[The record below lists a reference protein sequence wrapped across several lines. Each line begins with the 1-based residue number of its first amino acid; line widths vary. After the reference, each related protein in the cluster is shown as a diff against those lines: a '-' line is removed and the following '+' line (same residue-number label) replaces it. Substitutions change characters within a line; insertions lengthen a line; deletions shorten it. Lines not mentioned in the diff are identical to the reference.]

1 MRQNNQTKEVCLNNL
16 IFTIHCLTLHDI
28 GKIKIKCH
36 QLHAHAFNVLWML
49 IVWLLKNLIVATTI
63 EKNLNEGKLNVTS
76 TKIVQDKTRTKPSW
90 FFGKKHF
97 LEYIMVERCH
107 TQLLYL
113 LLSSSFAKT
122 VLNYYIYGCQV
133 NLLKHGSY
141 NIETCFHIEFLSKTS
156 VM

>member
-1 MRQNNQTKEVCLNNL
+1 MPPVTCSCIQCAMNVDSLIIKKLNCCNNYRK
-16 IFTIHCLTLHDI
+16 
-28 GKIKIKCH
+28 K
-36 QLHAHAFNVLWML
+36 
-49 IVWLLKNLIVATTI
+49 
-63 EKNLNEGKLNVTS
+63 LNEGKLNVTS

-97 LEYIMVERCH
+97 FEYIMVERCH